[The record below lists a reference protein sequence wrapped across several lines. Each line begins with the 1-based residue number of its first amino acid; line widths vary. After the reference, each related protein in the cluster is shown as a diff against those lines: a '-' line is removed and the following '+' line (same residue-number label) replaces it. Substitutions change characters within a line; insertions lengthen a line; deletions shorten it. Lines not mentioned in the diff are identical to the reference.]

1 MAHTHEPNPWE
12 WSWMIS
18 KLFCDVI
25 MLLIFINSSSVF
37 MPSSD
42 LQVTKPDS
50 LRNQRVQL
58 TNKLIKQ
65 MSHTLISE
73 YISSTNNVLSAYQLD
88 DLWTFQCK
96 HNQNNNNYTFW
107 PSAD

>member
-1 MAHTHEPNPWE
+1 
-12 WSWMIS
+12 
-18 KLFCDVI
+18 
-25 MLLIFINSSSVF
+25 

-65 MSHTLISE
+65 MPHTLISE
-73 YISSTNNVLSAYQLD
+73 YVSSTNNVLSAYQLD
-88 DLWTFQCK
+88 DLWTFQCE